1 MSADLRDR
9 RPADAR
15 PGAHARG
22 AHARGA
28 NDARPGANARG
39 AKRAVRMLEAQI
51 VEVSGRAAPDADAR
65 PCAAA
70 APTPRRNCTLLPGT
84 ATHHTALVLV
94 INAPT
99 SARQAG
105 SPLIHNPSDPF
116 HAILPCHV
124 MCSFEPTSSGITA
137 SNLQTPPVYRSYAHD
152 AFQAPA
158 PRATHASDDGHMGSW
173 VCETDKFKT
182 WDDGYMGMMGPGM

>member
-1 MSADLRDR
+1 MNKRLFVSTLAVVNKSNITI
-9 RPADAR
+9 
-15 PGAHARG
+15 GRG
-22 AHARGA
+22 HR
-28 NDARPGANARG
+28 
-39 AKRAVRMLEAQI
+39 RMLEAQMREAKDQRCQDALHLTPTCAR
-51 VEVSGRAAPDADAR
+51 VPPPRQRRAEMH
-65 PCAAA
+65 
-70 APTPRRNCTLLPGT
+70 T
-84 ATHHTALVLV
+84 ATRHRHIRSHHTALVLV

-137 SNLQTPPVYRSYAHD
+137 SNLQNPPVYRSYAHD

-158 PRATHASDDGHMGSW
+158 PRATHVWNHGHMGSGL
-173 VCETDKFKT
+173 V
-182 WDDGYMGMMGPGM
+182 GMRNRQAQDVG